1 MGLTRKVGGKHH
13 MMHGGRRTRK
23 VRRHGKSKRHTRH
36 TRRTR
41 RRKSRRGRRKSRRVP
56 RRKSRRSRGKRGG
69 SRKSAL
75 RSYRRRVRGSK
86 CRKKGPAVCRALKGC
101 KYVSKGKKRSFCRKR
116 KNTHRK

>member
-1 MGLTRKVGGKHH
+1 MGLTRKVGGKYR
-13 MMHGGRRTRK
+13 MHGGTRTRK
-23 VRRHGKSKRHTRH
+23 VGGKYRMR
-36 TRRTR
+36 RRT
-41 RRKSRRGRRKSRRVP
+41 GRRV

-86 CRKKGPAVCRALKGC
+86 CRGKGPAVCRSLKGC
-101 KYVSKGKKRSFCRKR
+101 KYVSRGKKRSFCRKR